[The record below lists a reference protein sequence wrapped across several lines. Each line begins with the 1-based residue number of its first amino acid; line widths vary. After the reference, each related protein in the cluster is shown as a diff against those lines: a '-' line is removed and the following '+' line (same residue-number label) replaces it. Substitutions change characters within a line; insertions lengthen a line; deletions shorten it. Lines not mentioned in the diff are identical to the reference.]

1 MGAVTCLR
9 GDKDSYRT
17 AVGLHSN
24 TPQGITS
31 ARWFAT
37 TDWIRFLESRFKD
50 CLRLS
55 LSTEPSS
62 AAVTIHPNPPLAGVI
77 PRPNPISCSLNLF
90 IEQLSTNLSNRSIIL
105 RIVCRRFLYFKVWPP
120 SVLESR
126 PIDGRDEDQR
136 PSAPTKLPRVSMRI
150 VVPSRK
156 PRRTRRLPTAS
167 SLVSSLKCFPRRN
180 VSVSGGTFAT
190 YIFPQ
195 MPLGAQKDLQRNYP
209 SHQKTCSS
217 KRTLEAAVH
226 GYDKELSDK
235 RAKDEGHE
243 NIPYSREYNGKGAVG
258 SSRAKARGLSQKH
271 PVNIQNGIS
280 TCERLYFAFDATN
293 SIYLVG

>member
-136 PSAPTKLPRVSMRI
+136 PSAPTKLPRVFDEDCCAFEETASYTSSADGVQSSVI
-150 VVPSRK
+150 PEV
-156 PRRTRRLPTAS
+156 LPTKKCECVWRDFCHLHIPADAS
-167 SLVSSLKCFPRRN
+167 RSSER
-180 VSVSGGTFAT
+180 
-190 YIFPQ
+190 
-195 MPLGAQKDLQRNYP
+195 P
-209 SHQKTCSS
+209 SKKLPVAS
-217 KRTLEAAVH
+217 
-226 GYDKELSDK
+226 
-235 RAKDEGHE
+235 E
-243 NIPYSREYNGKGAVG
+243 NM
-258 SSRAKARGLSQKH
+258 Q
-271 PVNIQNGIS
+271 
-280 TCERLYFAFDATN
+280 F
-293 SIYLVG
+293 